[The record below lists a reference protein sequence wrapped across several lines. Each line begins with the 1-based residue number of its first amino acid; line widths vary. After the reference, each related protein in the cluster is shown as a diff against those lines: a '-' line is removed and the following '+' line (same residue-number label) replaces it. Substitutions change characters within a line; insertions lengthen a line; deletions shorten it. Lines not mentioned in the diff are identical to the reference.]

1 MTKISGYPNRPIQPG
16 IDKQLSRSSEPA
28 AAATPAA
35 ASSSKA
41 VSITDQAKQLATLEQ
56 TLQSQPAINEGRVAE
71 IQLAIQEGRYQIDP
85 ERIADKLLRFEQ
97 ELSA

>member
-1 MTKISGYPNRPIQPG
+1 MAKIIGYPKRPIQPG
-16 IDKQLSRSSEPA
+16 VDKKLSRSSEPA

-41 VSITDQAKQLATLEQ
+41 VNITDQAKQLATLEQ
-56 TLQSQPAINEGRVAE
+56 TLQTQPAVNEGRVAD
-71 IQLAIQEGRYQIDP
+71 IQLAIQEGRYRIDP
-85 ERIADKLLRFEQ
+85 QRIADKLLRFEQ